1 MAKKENQPET
11 EEEVKTTAE
20 PKAEQKKEAPK
31 GKTVKATFKESLWT
45 DLGVFYQG
53 ETYEIP
59 ESRFTQW
66 EKALVC
72 TKAEK

>member
-11 EEEVKTTAE
+11 EEVTA
-20 PKAEQKKEAPK
+20 PAEAVKEAPK

-45 DLGVFYQG
+45 DLGVFYVG

-59 ESRFTQW
+59 EARFTQW

-72 TKAEK
+72 AKAEK